1 MSGKLDQS
9 LDEILST
16 QRRAAGGRRRS
27 QRRSSGRPAPAAPVG
42 GVQKNLKQPRAAATK
57 QAPAKATGGHG
68 ESKVVV
74 SNLPKDVNEAQIK
87 TTGMV
92 VIEVR
97 PDYSLAEQT
106 LLSSLVSFPI
116 RTRSNVQ
123 TSPNLGISQ
132 PATSQVYLS
141 RLSLGGGLLPSGG
154 DGFNPAS
161 IAEYFKTSVGP
172 IKRVEVSY
180 GPGGVSRGIATVTFA
195 QLDGASKAFN
205 ALNGILVDN
214 RPIKVSSNLGRLLT
228 QSAHTIK
235 IEIVVGGAKAA
246 QVAPP
251 AKTLTER
258 ITQPKAQPKSAANDK
273 KKEAAAKAA
282 GSGARG
288 RGGKKKPRN
297 ARPAKKTTE
306 ELDSEMADYF
316 ESGNQQTNENAGGG
330 AAATTNGGDAPM
342 DDEIM

>member
-42 GVQKNLKQPRAAATK
+42 GVQKNLKQTRAAATK

-74 SNLPKDVNEAQIK
+74 SNLPKDVNENQIK
-87 TTGMV
+87 
-92 VIEVR
+92 
-97 PDYSLAEQT
+97 
-106 LLSSLVSFPI
+106 
-116 RTRSNVQ
+116 
-123 TSPNLGISQ
+123 
-132 PATSQVYLS
+132 
-141 RLSLGGGLLPSGG
+141 
-154 DGFNPAS
+154 
-161 IAEYFKTSVGP
+161 EYFKTSVGP

-214 RPIKVSSNLGRLLT
+214 RPIKVSSNLGRRLI

-273 KKEAAAKAA
+273 KKEAASKAA
-282 GSGARG
+282 GSSARG

-316 ESGNQQTNENAGGG
+316 ESGNQQNNENADGSAP
-330 AAATTNGGDAPM
+330 AATNGGDAPM